1 MRLGPLG
8 LPELLIIVVWLA
20 VVVGIIW
27 FIVWAVLSLVRNQ
40 RKKREAL
47 ERIAE
52 RFEHR
57 P

>member
-20 VVVGIIW
+20 LVVSVIW

-40 RKKREAL
+40 QKKREAL
-47 ERIAE
+47 ERIAQSLE
-52 RFEHR
+52 SK